1 MRAACWITRRA
12 WPSTFLIGW
21 AHCSRQCSCCWRHTR
36 PCGAW
41 GPGRAGRAW
50 RYSRRW
56 RCNWPSA
63 FSWCGAPSRCRSRRR
78 ITRARP
84 CWWRRPCGSTAN
96 SVRCLSSAKLPRPT
110 GKRALAT
117 PDPIVAAVTA
127 PRWRSFYELTKPR
140 VVMLIV
146 FTSIVGTLLAVP
158 GWPPWDA
165 LFFGNL
171 GVGLAA
177 ASAAVI
183 NHVLDERID
192 AQMSRT
198 KRRPLP
204 TGKMSARAAL
214 AFAAL
219 LCVLSMS
226 ILWWLVN
233 PLTALLTFASL
244 IGYAVIY
251 TVWLKRATSQN
262 IVIGGAAGAAPP
274 VLGWAAVTNS
284 VDPNALLLFL
294 IVFVWTPPHF
304 WALAIARKDEYAKVG
319 IPMLPVTH
327 GVAFTR
333 LQVLLYTMLLTAVT
347 LMPFVT
353 GMSGL
358 LYLGAAL
365 VLNGMFVWY
374 AWKMRTERAHLPMKV
389 FRFSIT
395 YLMWLFAA
403 LLVDHYLPT
412 TQGMQHTISLTPV

>member
-1 MRAACWITRRA
+1 M
-12 WPSTFLIGW
+12 
-21 AHCSRQCSCCWRHTR
+21 
-36 PCGAW
+36 
-41 GPGRAGRAW
+41 
-50 RYSRRW
+50 
-56 RCNWPSA
+56 
-63 FSWCGAPSRCRSRRR
+63 
-78 ITRARP
+78 
-84 CWWRRPCGSTAN
+84 
-96 SVRCLSSAKLPRPT
+96 
-110 GKRALAT
+110 AT
-117 PDPIVAAVTA
+117 PEPIVAAAA
-127 PRWRSFYELTKPR
+127 PALWRSFYELTKPR

-158 GWPPWDA
+158 GMPPLDA
-165 LFFGNL
+165 LIWGNL
-171 GVGLAA
+171 GIGLAA
-177 ASAAVI
+177 ASAAVV

-204 TGKMSARAAL
+204 TGKLTPRAAL
-214 AFAAL
+214 FFAGVLAAASML
-219 LCVLSMS
+219 L
-226 ILWWLVN
+226 LWLLVN

-284 VDPNALLLFL
+284 VEANALLLFL

-333 LQVLLYTMLLTAVT
+333 LQVLLYTVLLVAVT

-358 LYLGAAL
+358 IYLAAAI
-365 VLNGMFVWY
+365 VLNGMFLY
-374 AWKMRTERAHLPMKV
+374 HAWQLKVSDRAHLPMKV

-403 LLVDHYLPT
+403 LLVDHYVPT
-412 TQGMQHTISLTPV
+412 TQSLVSTLSP